1 MCQLLVPQPQGLA
14 ASGAAW
20 EWATPS
26 LRNWLHSWCLALSS
40 STSEMRSV
48 GRTEQW
54 GEVFMQPSPCSCCRY
69 FCCAGVWG
77 SAVLSLTEGPGRRQW
92 CVVALRDVW
101 GGTLPAGCSLLP
113 RHSFANG
120 LHEQQISELIWL
132 LFWRMGQERI
142 ITHCSTACYLGLII

>member
-14 ASGAAW
+14 ASIAAW

-40 STSEMRSV
+40 STSEMRFV

-54 GEVFMQPSPCSCCRY
+54 GEVFMQSSPCSCCRY
-69 FCCAGVWG
+69 FCCAGAWG
-77 SAVLSLTEGPGRRQW
+77 SCLASQKAQARGS
-92 CVVALRDVW
+92 DVW
-101 GGTLPAGCSLLP
+101 WHSGMLGGNPACRMLPAALALM
-113 RHSFANG
+113 ANG
-120 LHEQQISELIWL
+120 LHEQQIPELIWL

-142 ITHCSTACYLGLII
+142 ITQCSTACYLGLLI